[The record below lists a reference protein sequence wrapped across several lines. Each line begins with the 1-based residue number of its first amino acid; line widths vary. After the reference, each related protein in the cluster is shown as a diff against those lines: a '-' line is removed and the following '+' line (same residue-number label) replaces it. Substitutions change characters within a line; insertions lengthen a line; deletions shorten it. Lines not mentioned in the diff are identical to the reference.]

1 MGLNSLK
8 IVLLLG
14 VLGMGTVSANEEI
27 NENYLTVGSVEVNE
41 IHQDVLNQEV
51 SEQVYEKVLETQ
63 LQGLPNAKGMV
74 KTESV
79 GEVIAIARGIV
90 ALGEEIYALVDK
102 GRPVMKTS
110 YAPISVLPTKGD
122 KAVSILDMEGWQMPS
137 KRTYEIIYKNLY
149 GMEVVKYR
157 YSVIFSYGGK
167 YNGKGAYITG
177 AQIVPVSVSVSWGY
191 SFSATMKLASL
202 QNYGTVVDPVAG
214 VTMSMEYTV
223 ETIMKASLETDSYLV
238 TGKGAFKA
246 L

>member
-8 IVLLLG
+8 VFLLLG
-14 VLGMGTVSANEEI
+14 VLGMGTVSANDEI

-51 SEQVYEKVLETQ
+51 SEQVYEKVLASR
-63 LQGLPNAKGMV
+63 LQGLPNEKGMV
-74 KTESV
+74 STQGV

-110 YAPISVLPTKGD
+110 YAPISVLPTEGG
-122 KAVSILDMEGWQMPS
+122 KAVSALETENWKMPS
-137 KRTYEIIYKNLY
+137 KRTYEITYKNLY

-157 YSVIFSYGGK
+157 YSVIFSYGGSYK
-167 YNGKGAYITG
+167 GKGAYITG
-177 AQIVPVSVSVSWGY
+177 AQIVPVSISVSWGY
-191 SFSATMKLASL
+191 SFSATMRLASL
-202 QNYGTVVDPVAG
+202 QNYGTVANPIAG

-223 ETIMKASLETDSYLV
+223 ETIMKASLETDSYHV
-238 TGKGAFKA
+238 TGQGAFKA